1 MGMPED
7 SAQVQTAVEQSYKDM
22 IEMAKEDE
30 DDSDEDLTDA
40 ELAEAFLEGI
50 QEMVND
56 PELLQMVELQCGEGA
71 AEYIIRA
78 VQVFCD
84 SKKLIQ
90 DSQKGDESLCKYQQ
104 ESWDMTMV

>member
-7 SAQVQTAVEQSYKDM
+7 SAQVQAAVEQSYKDM

-40 ELAEAFLEGI
+40 ELAEAFLVGI

-71 AEYIIRA
+71 AAYIIRA
-78 VQVFCD
+78 VQVFSD
-84 SKKLIQ
+84 SKKLI
-90 DSQKGDESLCKYQQ
+90 
-104 ESWDMTMV
+104 